1 MEVTLIVANGP
12 AQVRRIR
19 LRSPETIVGRQ
30 KGCDLRIPSAEV
42 SRRHC
47 LLSFANGQLSV
58 EDLDSSNG
66 TYVNQVRI
74 KGRTVVRAGDR
85 LKIGPLTFTVDYPM
99 APRVGALPDAAASP
113 TAPAQEAP
121 TRPAK
126 PIRKGDDRPIPL
138 AGESGE
144 PTDVIPLHQ
153 DSDAEDIPIEFDDAT
168 PLHLP
173 EGQDFRDFLSR
184 MDE

>member
-1 MEVTLIVANGP
+1 MDVTLTVAQGP

-66 TYVNQVRI
+66 TYVNQVRV
-74 KGRTVVRAGDR
+74 KGRTLVRAGDR

-113 TAPAQEAP
+113 TAPVHKSP
-121 TRPAK
+121 TQTAK
-126 PIRKGDDRPIPL
+126 PAHKGDAPIPL
-138 AGESGE
+138 VDE
-144 PTDVIPLHQ
+144 PADVIPIQQ
-153 DSDAEDIPIEFDDAT
+153 DSEAEEIPVEFDEST
-168 PLHLP
+168 PLRLP

-184 MDE
+184 MEE